1 MLIYCCVYENGGDIM
16 ATKSKK
22 KSKIKRIYMNAF
34 FNVIALIAVIVMLVF
49 CIYLFRL
56 DMLPFKYLS
65 ILYLVIGFIYLILLV
80 LTLPRRIKYRIKTI
94 CLVLFVLFSLTFAF
108 GIKYVDKT
116 IEFMDVINNELSQKE
131 EYHVSVL
138 KNSIIESGSE
148 LNNKK
153 VGLYT
158 MSDETKDKIME
169 IINKELSY
177 EFVSYTDVILMF
189 EDLSEK
195 KIDAVIVNSSLETLL
210 ETDLDYLNLELKNVY
225 SLMVPISEESDI
237 VKIVDVTNTPFNVYI
252 AGGDAYGSINKVTNT
267 DVNMIV
273 SVDPVKRKILLT
285 SIPRDYYVLL
295 PSKGDDAYDKLTHA
309 GYYGI
314 GESVKA
320 VEKLLDIEINYYAK
334 VNFSTIEGIIDAI
347 GGVDVDVEKGF
358 TTSNGVYTF
367 KKGINHMNGAKALR
381 FARERKVFSSG
392 DVQRVKNQQKV
403 FSAILSK
410 VTSSTAL
417 ITGYSDILDSV
428 KKNFSTNLDTKSIN
442 RLVKMQ
448 LNDMRGWS
456 IESQNLVGTGAS
468 KKTFTFP
475 KMNLYV
481 MERNEE
487 SVTNASTK
495 IKEFFEQ

>member
-1 MLIYCCVYENGGDIM
+1 M

-65 ILYLVIGFIYLILLV
+65 ILYLVIGFIYLILLG

-347 GGVDVDVEKGF
+347 GGVDVYVEKGF

-495 IKEFFEQ
+495 IKEFFEINMNAIH

>member
-1 MLIYCCVYENGGDIM
+1 M

-22 KSKIKRIYMNAF
+22 KSKKQRIYMNAF
-34 FNVIALIAVIVMLVF
+34 FNVIALISVIVMLIF
-49 CIYLFRL
+49 CIYLFKL

-65 ILYLVIGFIYLILLV
+65 ILYFIIGFIYLILLG

-94 CLVLFVLFSLTFAF
+94 CLVLFVLFSSVFIF

-116 IEFMDVINNELSQKE
+116 INFIDVINNELVQKE
-131 EYHVSVL
+131 DYHVSVL
-138 KNSIIESGSE
+138 KNSIVESGGE

-158 MSDETKDKIME
+158 LSDETKDKIME
-169 IINKELSY
+169 IINKELTY
-177 EFVSYTDVILMF
+177 EFVPYTDVILMF

-195 KIDAVIVNSSLETLL
+195 KIDGVIVNSSLETLL

-225 SLMVPISEESDI
+225 SLMVPISEKSDI

-295 PSKGDDAYDKLTHA
+295 PSKGEDAYDKLTHA

-417 ITGYSDILDSV
+417 ITGYTDILDSV

-475 KMNLYV
+475 KMKLYV

-487 SVTNASTK
+487 SVNKASTK
-495 IKEFFEQ
+495 IKEFFE

>member
-1 MLIYCCVYENGGDIM
+1 M

-65 ILYLVIGFIYLILLV
+65 ILYLVIGFIYLILLG
-80 LTLPRRIKYRIKTI
+80 LTLPRKIKYRIKTI

-158 MSDETKDKIME
+158 MSDETKDKIIE

-295 PSKGDDAYDKLTHA
+295 PSKGEDAYDKLTHA

-334 VNFSTIEGIIDAI
+334 VNFSTIVGVIDAI
-347 GGVDVDVEKGF
+347 GGVDVYSDF
-358 TTSNGVYTF
+358 TFQSDSYPVQYY
-367 KKGINHMNGAKALR
+367 KKGWNHLTGLKALS
-381 FARERKVFSSG
+381 FARERHAFKDG

-403 FSAILSK
+403 ITAIIDK
-410 VTSSTAL
+410 MTSSTAL

-448 LNDMRGWS
+448 LNDMRGWN

-468 KKTFTFP
+468 KKTYTFP

-487 SVTNASTK
+487 SVNKASAK
-495 IKEFFEQ
+495 IKEFFG

>member
-1 MLIYCCVYENGGDIM
+1 M

-65 ILYLVIGFIYLILLV
+65 ILYLVIGFIYLILLG

-138 KNSIIESGSE
+138 KNSIVESGSE

-347 GGVDVDVEKGF
+347 GGVDVYVEKGF

-495 IKEFFEQ
+495 IKEFFEINMNAIH